1 MKFKTIPVLYF
12 LVGILFLANCVR
24 ETNFFESGDN
34 ENIIVVDGGFS
45 DGPGPHFV
53 RIIRPGDYDKQA
65 FEPVSGAH
73 LRLTDDL
80 GNEFFFLEEKNQD
93 GITQHYRLD
102 NVQGVPGRI
111 YSLEIVLPN
120 GDTYRSGPEKMPER
134 ILLDSVSVKGDYFVS
149 NNADGSLT
157 SEPRAF
163 VYAHTKTPD
172 QVNGRYLRWETD
184 AVYIFNEI
192 VKFYDPFGA
201 IHQCFITNRL
211 HDQGV
216 SIAEP
221 GAFQAGTPI
230 IENVGKRKID
240 YAFEHRICFSVYQ
253 HTISRNAYEYW
264 QKIGQLVS
272 PTGTIFDT
280 PAAKMPGNV
289 ENITDPGNPAL
300 GYFEVSAID
309 TARVYS
315 RNGLLGDDFL
325 LQDVMYCDYDFSM
338 WPPVNHPEC
347 DNCLLWPASTLDQPV
362 WWQ

>member
-24 ETNFFESGDN
+24 ETNFFESGDH

-300 GYFEVSAID
+300 GYFEISAID

>member
-24 ETNFFESGDN
+24 ETNFFESGDH

-134 ILLDSVSVKGDYFVS
+134 ILLDSVSVKGDFFVS

-172 QVNGRYLRWETD
+172 QVNGRYLRWEAE

-192 VKFYDPFGA
+192 IKIYNPFD
-201 IHQCFITNRL
+201 IQKQCYITNRL
-211 HDQGV
+211 NDQGV
-216 SIAEP
+216 SIADP
-221 GAFQAGTPI
+221 GTLQPGTPI

-300 GYFEVSAID
+300 GYFEISAID
-309 TARVYS
+309 TARIFGK
-315 RNGLLGDDFL
+315 NGLLGDDFL
-325 LQDVMYCDYDFSM
+325 LQDVTYCEYDFST
-338 WPPVNHPEC
+338 WPPVNHLEC
-347 DNCLLWPASTLDQPV
+347 DNCLVLPSSTLDQPV

>member
-24 ETNFFESGDN
+24 ETNFFESGDH

-65 FEPVSGAH
+65 FEPVPGAQ

-80 GNEFFFLEEKNQD
+80 GNEFFFQEEKNQD

-280 PAAKMPGNV
+280 PAAKMP
-289 ENITDPGNPAL
+289 
-300 GYFEVSAID
+300 
-309 TARVYS
+309 
-315 RNGLLGDDFL
+315 
-325 LQDVMYCDYDFSM
+325 
-338 WPPVNHPEC
+338 
-347 DNCLLWPASTLDQPV
+347 
-362 WWQ
+362 